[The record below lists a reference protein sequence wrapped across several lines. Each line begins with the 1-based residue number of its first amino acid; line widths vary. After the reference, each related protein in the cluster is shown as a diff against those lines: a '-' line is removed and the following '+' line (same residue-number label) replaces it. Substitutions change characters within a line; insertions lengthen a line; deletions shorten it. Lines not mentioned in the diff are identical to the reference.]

1 MCFEIRVGWESLI
14 PTEIKINKYRA
25 KTVVQQQLFDV
36 PNCEVES
43 NDGFLNSCTYV
54 ALGGF
59 VWWWARTFREDNESW
74 VVWMRWKRSLRCE
87 RSVDVTSPRING
99 RRASKTD
106 GLDYAFRGFSVV
118 CTASIVFERNRLGYN
133 SLAI

>member
-43 NDGFLNSCTYV
+43 NDGF
-54 ALGGF
+54 
-59 VWWWARTFREDNESW
+59 
-74 VVWMRWKRSLRCE
+74 
-87 RSVDVTSPRING
+87 
-99 RRASKTD
+99 
-106 GLDYAFRGFSVV
+106 
-118 CTASIVFERNRLGYN
+118 
-133 SLAI
+133 